1 MSEPATDCLSSP
13 AFRGEPGDTSPDA
26 IGGWDA
32 EASREYREYRLRQE
46 AAEFADLYGWAAL
59 LDVLGQVRSAE
70 Q

>member
-1 MSEPATDCLSSP
+1 MSEPATDRLSSP

-32 EASREYREYRLRQE
+32 EASREYREYRLQQE
-46 AAEFADLYGWAAL
+46 VVEFADLYGWAAL
-59 LDVLGQVRSAE
+59 LDLMAQVCGAE